1 MPGAATQAA
10 QQWDMNTRYEHALRT
25 PLFRSEHGGSPSE
38 AADDAG
44 PGARMQIW
52 MAMQEPA
59 WIPWHQIRPDI
70 QSDIQ

>member
-1 MPGAATQAA
+1 M
-10 QQWDMNTRYEHALRT
+10 ALPT

-44 PGARMQIW
+44 PGARMQIG

-59 WIPWHQIRPDI
+59 RIPGQQLRSGTQLDI
-70 QSDIQ
+70 KWDKWDIPLDMFGYPVG